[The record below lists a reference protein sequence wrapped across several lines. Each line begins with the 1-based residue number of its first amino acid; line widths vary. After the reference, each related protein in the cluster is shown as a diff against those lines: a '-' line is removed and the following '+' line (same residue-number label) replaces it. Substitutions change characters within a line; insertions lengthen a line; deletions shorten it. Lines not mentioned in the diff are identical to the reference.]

1 MLENSILQGGL
12 IVSEDNF
19 LTLFKKAAGYRMF
32 MLRSKSGTGHQPQVE
47 QSIAKLRE
55 RYSDLGLIIEPAR
68 ERLAKF
74 QQVQNTY
81 ISTFQ
86 TLGALGLLLGTMGL
100 AAVQIRS
107 LLERQKEL
115 GLMRSVGFSWRQ
127 ISRLVL
133 MENLLLLVFGLGGGL
148 LAALVTTLPHYII
161 GGASIPWIDLAVLFG
176 VILIFGLA
184 AAILGT
190 RMVYRIPIV
199 ESLRTE

>member
-1 MLENSILQGGL
+1 
-12 IVSEDNF
+12 
-19 LTLFKKAAGYRMF
+19 LFKKAAGYRMF